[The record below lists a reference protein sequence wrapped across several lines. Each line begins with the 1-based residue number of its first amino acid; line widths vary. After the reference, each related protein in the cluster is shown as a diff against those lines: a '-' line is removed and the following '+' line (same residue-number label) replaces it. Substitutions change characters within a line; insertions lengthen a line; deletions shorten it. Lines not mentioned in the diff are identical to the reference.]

1 MKKLKNLVKLES
13 CKYFIN
19 YYCGYGMFYFYVF
32 IVVFGRFEEEE
43 DEFGW

>member
-1 MKKLKNLVKLES
+1 MKKFKNLVKLEIS
-13 CKYFIN
+13 KYFIN